1 MTSPFVGD
9 QRPPGESRAGPG
21 AGRFPAAAALLGRSV
36 RSPAALPGRAARH
49 AAGVRPAGYPAPTD
63 GSRPAYAMRIPP
75 IAVVPAPVS
84 ALPTEPVP
92 YHQMLRGPRYRWWKP
107 IVTLLLAVAL
117 GIPLLMLSFIP
128 LVVMGLVTGA
138 EDLGLSDLDVND
150 LSPTAFVVVNLSL
163 IVLIPLAGLTIWIV
177 HRVRPRYLSSVAGG
191 IRWRWLLRCALVV
204 LPLWL
209 IYLVLGFVVAPPA
222 SSRPDDWLVLLV
234 IVLVMTPFQA
244 AGEEYFFRGW
254 LMQNIGA
261 WFARPMVGL
270 VVSVAVSTVAFAAAH
285 GSPDP
290 WILAS
295 IGCLAVAS
303 GIAAYRTGGLEAG
316 IAMHAVN
323 NLLAFGA
330 VLTFGGW
337 EEAFVGADTSGT
349 PAVLLFAL
357 LVHGG
362 ALALILWQAK
372 RHGIQS
378 HYQPQPICAPG
389 LSGRFAS
396 SGRTSARSDGSA
408 GQRPADGAQRGPGER
423 AGDQPVGGRQGRQQQ
438 HRPRPGRQDRDRPGG
453 QQGVAQ
459 LLRSGQRR
467 VLEQQVGRL
476 RRRRGQLQLGP
487 VVGHQA
493 VDLGHGLRCVD
504 HPELLGDETGLS
516 DVVVGLGR
524 VSGAEPKT
532 W

>member
-9 QRPPGESRAGPG
+9 QRPPEHPEPDPALAG
-21 AGRFPAAAALLGRSV
+21 FPPPQPYAAQ
-36 RSPAALPGRAARH
+36 PH
-49 AAGVRPAGYPAPTD
+49 AAPPNASDPYAPAQYAPPAYAPGGHLPQTA
-63 GSRPAYAMRIPP
+63 GMSPAYAMRMPP
-75 IAVVPAPVS
+75 IPYVPASVS
-84 ALPTEPVP
+84 ALPTEPRP
-92 YHQMLRGPRYRWWKP
+92 YHQMLRGPQFRWWKP
-107 IVTLLLAVAL
+107 IVTALLTVAL
-117 GIPLLMLSFIP
+117 AIPLITLTFLP
-128 LVVMGLVTGA
+128 LVVMGLLTGA
-138 EDLGLSDLDVND
+138 EDLGLSQLDVND

-163 IVLIPLAGLTIWIV
+163 IVLIPLSGLTIWLV
-177 HRVRPRYLSSVAGG
+177 HRIRPRYLSSVAGG

-209 IYLVLGFVVAPPA
+209 TYLALGLVVAPPE
-222 SSRPDDWLVLLV
+222 SPRPADWLALLI

-254 LMQNIGA
+254 IMQNIGA

-285 GSPDP
+285 GSFDP
-290 WILAS
+290 WILGS
-295 IGCLAVAS
+295 IGCLAVAA

-349 PAVLLFAL
+349 PAVLVLAV

-378 HYQPQPICAPG
+378 RYQPAT
-389 LSGRFAS
+389 A
-396 SGRTSARSDGSA
+396 SA
-408 GQRPADGAQRGPGER
+408 GPHPA
-423 AGDQPVGGRQGRQQQ
+423 VS
-438 HRPRPGRQDRDRPGG
+438 
-453 QQGVAQ
+453 VA
-459 LLRSGQRR
+459 S
-467 VLEQQVGRL
+467 
-476 RRRRGQLQLGP
+476 
-487 VVGHQA
+487 A
-493 VDLGHGLRCVD
+493 
-504 HPELLGDETGLS
+504 PEL
-516 DVVVGLGR
+516 GR
-524 VSGAEPKT
+524 E
-532 W
+532 